1 ALRGHAAHAGIRGTP
16 PAPDRRG
23 ILRHRAAQDRADP
36 VPVQLVS
43 PARGSAD
50 RGPGSDRG
58 CASKHPAGPPGGNR
72 RALPDLPRRRREH
85 GAAHA
90 PERRAGH
97 PRSGV
102 PALLAMSLPASRGL
116 GRRRARQANGRLAGA
131 PRGHELHRL
140 PRPAPAATRETD
152 PVPRPPH
159 PPNHAGRAMS
169 TDREMTFEDVLR
181 FAAKTGVE
189 SSFDDVAP
197 SAGAGMA
204 PAAGAAPA
212 HGTPGRRLPLP
223 VVDARAA
230 GAAASPTTHTSCAT
244 GTCGCGGVRAAA
256 ERALEREIRA
266 SGEWEAMPFDADPAR
281 FPDFAAAHGRTPPA
295 PTVGARADTLGAAA
309 GTRPGSPDAGGTVLD
324 KPVDRRRALGMF
336 LGAVA
341 AGTQAA
347 AACAP
352 FSPMSDEARERK
364 LLEWAEYFK
373 GNFRLMTDEEKAE
386 TIRRLERLAYL
397 KQGVE
402 VNIKAT
408 EAQPG
413 VVFGY
418 AFNIS
423 KCKGFRNCVEA
434 CIKENNLDRRTGT
447 QYIRIF
453 EMEAGEIN
461 LDHADSTFQHEVPA
475 EAHFYLGTQC

>member
-1 ALRGHAAHAGIRGTP
+1 
-16 PAPDRRG
+16 
-23 ILRHRAAQDRADP
+23 
-36 VPVQLVS
+36 
-43 PARGSAD
+43 
-50 RGPGSDRG
+50 
-58 CASKHPAGPPGGNR
+58 
-72 RALPDLPRRRREH
+72 
-85 GAAHA
+85 
-90 PERRAGH
+90 
-97 PRSGV
+97 
-102 PALLAMSLPASRGL
+102 
-116 GRRRARQANGRLAGA
+116 
-131 PRGHELHRL
+131 
-140 PRPAPAATRETD
+140 
-152 PVPRPPH
+152 
-159 PPNHAGRAMS
+159 MS

-204 PAAGAAPA
+204 PAAGVAPA

-256 ERALEREIRA
+256 ERALERGIRV

-295 PTVGARADTLGAAA
+295 PTVGAQADTLGAAA

-475 EAHFYLGTQC
+475 EGHFYLGTQCFQCANPPCVQVCPVSATWQEPDGIVVVDYDWCIGCRYCIAACPYWARRFNWSEPHVPAEELNPNQHYLGNRARKKGVVEKCTFCIQRTREGRLPACAEACPTGARVFGNLLDPNSEIRWVLENKRVFRLKEDLNTEPRFWYFMD